1 MIPREMNTS
10 QRDLSRLMPGPV
22 YPGRLSQVS
31 HVLSVHS
38 SFPKI
43 IYFPQVACILLPF
56 FPLKRVYKFLDHTGF
71 CGSHIYVVWCP
82 SACNKHDPF
91 LLFICLSPT
100 DHFIHL
106 VIEPWEAEGKSPS
119 LTVPSFFWSVHTPVG
134 SAYLALN
141 CPMSQVSLR
150 LQTRWPWVLLVLSSL
165 TTKHPIWTM
174 EWVPRGRD
182 LGSPVMVAQ

>member
-1 MIPREMNTS
+1 VHVHTHTHTFKRNVHISLMAHILMIPREMNTS

-106 VIEPWEAEGKSPS
+106 VIEP
-119 LTVPSFFWSVHTPVG
+119 
-134 SAYLALN
+134 
-141 CPMSQVSLR
+141 
-150 LQTRWPWVLLVLSSL
+150 
-165 TTKHPIWTM
+165 
-174 EWVPRGRD
+174 
-182 LGSPVMVAQ
+182 